1 MFTIDEEVGATFWL
15 VDAVPCKND
24 LQPVHGGK
32 FGGSVR
38 FSIFAEE
45 HQSSDAAWAFTFIPP
60 GCEGEMQSSFELCT

>member
-45 HQSSDAAWAFTFIPP
+45 HQSSDAAWAFTFATLYY
-60 GCEGEMQSSFELCT
+60 SSWL